1 MRRNSLAF
9 RLTASAGVVSFI
21 MFLAAGILLAD
32 LFRAAVERNFDARLE
47 AVLDGLLASV
57 EIKDETTPAMTAA
70 LADTRFSIPLSG
82 WYWQVTPMGTS
93 QPQGLVSQSLLDQRL
108 TPDPSALAERNQIGV
123 ARFYLTDAEGTKLRA
138 IEQRYQ
144 LFGSQ
149 QQYSFLVA
157 GNFDELRGEIDDFN
171 NALILVLGFL
181 ALGLVLAVLVQVR
194 FGLKPMHEL
203 ESELNAIR
211 EGRKEKLSGA
221 YPEEIDA
228 VAQELNLLIS
238 ANEEVIERARTQVG
252 NLAHALKTPLSVL
265 ANEANAANGSLA
277 QKVQEQIHV
286 MRDQVSLY
294 LDRARRAARAR
305 SLGAATD
312 IRPVLEGLLRT
323 LAKINDA
330 RNIEVEL
337 ICPPG
342 LQFRGEQQDLEEIAG
357 NLLDNAWKWTAS
369 RIRVEARLIRD
380 PASNRLWLV
389 LAVGDDGPG
398 LPADRREEA
407 LQRGR
412 RLDETK
418 PGSGLGLSIVAET
431 AAMYSGSV
439 SLGVSE
445 LGGLEAQVQ
454 LPSTGTAAAL
464 S

>member
-9 RLTASAGVVSFI
+9 RLTASAGIVCFVLF
-21 MFLAAGILLAD
+21 MAAGFLLAD

-57 EIKDETTPAMTAA
+57 DIKDETTPAMTAA

-82 WYWQVTPMGTS
+82 WYWQVTPIGANQS
-93 QPQGLVSQSLLDQRL
+93 QGLVSQSLLDQRL
-108 TPDPSALAERNQIGV
+108 TPDPAVLAERNQTGV
-123 ARFYLTDAEGTKLRA
+123 ARFYLTDAKGTKVRA

-171 NALILVLGFL
+171 NALILVLGLL

-203 ESELNAIR
+203 EGELNAIR
-211 EGRKEKLSGA
+211 EGRKDKLSGT

-238 ANEEVIERARTQVG
+238 ANAEVIERARTQVG

-265 ANEANAANGSLA
+265 ANEANAAKGTLA
-277 QKVQEQIHV
+277 EKVQQQIHV

-312 IRPVLEGLLRT
+312 MRPVLEGLLRT
-323 LAKINDA
+323 LAKINEA
-330 RNIEVEL
+330 RHIEVEL

-357 NLLDNAWKWTAS
+357 NLLDNAWKWAAR
-369 RIRVEARLIRD
+369 RIRVEARLLRD
-380 PASNRLWLV
+380 TPSNRFWVV
-389 LAVGDDGPG
+389 LTVGDDGPG
-398 LPADRREEA
+398 LPADKREEA

-431 AAMYSGSV
+431 AAMYSGTV
-439 SLGVSE
+439 SLGVSQ
-445 LGGLEAQVQ
+445 LGGLESQVH
-454 LPSTGTAAAL
+454 LPATGAVATAT
-464 S
+464 

>member
-21 MFLAAGILLAD
+21 LFLAAGILLAD

-82 WYWQVTPMGTS
+82 WYWQVIPMGTNRS
-93 QPQGLVSQSLLDQRL
+93 DGLVSQSLLDQRL
-108 TPDPSALAERNQIGV
+108 TPDPSVLAERNQTGL
-123 ARFYLTDAEGTKLRA
+123 ARFYLTDAKGTKLRV
-138 IEQRYQ
+138 IEQRYK
-144 LFGSQ
+144 LFGSNQ
-149 QQYSFLVA
+149 AYSFLVA
-157 GNFDELRGEIDDFN
+157 GNFDELRGEIDAFN
-171 NALILVLGFL
+171 HALILVLGFL
-181 ALGLVLAVLVQVR
+181 ALGLMLAVLVQVR

-203 ESELNAIR
+203 EGELNAIR
-211 EGRKEKLSGA
+211 EGRKDKLSGA

-228 VAQELNLLIS
+228 VAQELNLLIG
-238 ANEEVIERARTQVG
+238 ANAEVIERARTQVG

-265 ANEANAANGSLA
+265 SNEANAAKGALA
-277 QKVQEQIHV
+277 EKVQEQIHV

-312 IRPVLEGLLRT
+312 VRPVLEGLLRT
-323 LAKINDA
+323 LAKINEA
-330 RNIEVEL
+330 RHVEVDL
-337 ICPPG
+337 LCPPG

-357 NLLDNAWKWTAS
+357 NLLDNAWKWAAS
-369 RIRVEARLIRD
+369 RIRVEARLVRD
-380 PASNRLWLV
+380 AASNRFWLV

-398 LPADRREEA
+398 LPADKRDEA
-407 LQRGR
+407 LKRGR

-431 AAMYSGSV
+431 AAMYSGTV
-439 SLGVSE
+439 NLGVSE
-445 LGGLEAQVQ
+445 LGGLEALIT
-454 LPSTGTAAAL
+454 LPATAATGNVT
-464 S
+464 